1 MKKFLSLLMALTLI
15 SFSAVFIC
23 SCESNS
29 SAENEQLTYYTIKD
43 SPLSFDNLVR
53 YYNDS
58 AKKDYKIKI
67 VEFENSAEMYSK
79 MSTEIMSGAGPDL
92 FSTEQHLPFEKMAE
106 AKAFMDID
114 ELLKS
119 NKNTIDFSDLNRTV
133 MDTGVFNGKRY
144 IVPLFYGLGTV
155 MAEKNTLEKFSMPTK
170 MGYTPTYNNLDILN
184 KVLADNDYSIFFG
197 EGGYDSYNIREL
209 FFRFI
214 DSYMDIKTKTTEFTH
229 KEFRLI
235 AEKLKYIYIN
245 NKYIYINNK
254 NKNTSTDYYFSPYIF
269 NNWYSGLISYAF
281 NTEGNV
287 FYKDLS
293 KKSTDNVGYIET
305 GVAVNK
311 NTKNTKSVI
320 KFLEFALG
328 NHIQVMV
335 GSDRFL
341 RSLEYVFLED
351 LTFPVKKSSFEVCI
365 RYASQYEDLYS
376 EISPGIDNEFMEEYI
391 KAAKNVTKCRLYHN
405 LQDSYYGSDIISEI
419 VNDYLND
426 NISTDKFIRQL
437 TNATWIYMEE

>member
-1 MKKFLSLLMALTLI
+1 MKKFLSLFMALILVA
-15 SFSAVFIC
+15 FSAVFIC

-29 SAENEQLTYYTIKD
+29 SAENKQLTYYTIKD
-43 SPLSFDNLVR
+43 SPLSFDNLIR
-53 YYNDS
+53 YYNDT

-114 ELLKS
+114 EIMKLH
-119 NKNTIDFSDLNRTV
+119 KNTIDFSDLNKTV

-155 MAEKNTLEKFSMPTK
+155 MTEKNTLEKFSMPTK
-170 MGYTPTYNNLDILN
+170 IGYTPTYSNLDILN
-184 KVLADNDYSIFFG
+184 KVLVDNDYSVFYG
-197 EGGYDSYNIREL
+197 EGGYDGYNIREL

-214 DSYMDIKTKTTEFTH
+214 DSYMDIKNKTTEFTD

-235 AEKLKYIYIN
+235 AEKLKS
-245 NKYIYINNK
+245 IYINNK
-254 NKNTSTDYYFSPYIF
+254 NKNTSSDYDFSHFIF

-281 NTEGNV
+281 NAEGNV

-293 KKSTDNVGYIET
+293 KNSTDNIGYIET

-335 GSDRFL
+335 GSDRFS
-341 RSLEYVFLED
+341 RSIEYVFLEN

-391 KAAKNVTKCRLYHN
+391 KAAKNVTKCRLYQN
-405 LQDSYYGSDIISEI
+405 MQESYYGSNIISEI
-419 VNDYLND
+419 VSDYLND